1 MEKYNKRVPGRISGV
16 LLILLGGLGMAYKIL
31 LVWMDILLMQEFQNE
46 ELPELART
54 QMVFT
59 AKDVCLAILCLI
71 LLIWGVRK
79 IVALWSGFTGLKSLS
94 EIVRSWLLRN
104 LQKSFIHQRRKS
116 AVNWR

>member
-1 MEKYNKRVPGRISGV
+1 MESAGGGAKMEKYNKRVPGRISGV

-79 IVALWSGFTGLKSLS
+79 IVRVLSL
-94 EIVRSWLLRN
+94 
-104 LQKSFIHQRRKS
+104 IHI
-116 AVNWR
+116 